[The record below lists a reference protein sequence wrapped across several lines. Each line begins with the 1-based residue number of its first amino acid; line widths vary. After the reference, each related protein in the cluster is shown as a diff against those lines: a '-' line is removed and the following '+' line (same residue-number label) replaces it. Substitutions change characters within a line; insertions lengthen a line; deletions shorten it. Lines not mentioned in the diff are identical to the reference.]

1 MITRETV
8 DAIAEALAPGSSSH
22 LVVFP
27 NGWAVTKDDGTV
39 VVIERATGEARLFPA
54 SVNQA
59 RIFDAYDT
67 VRDDGVV
74 QAVAADVEVETF
86 SSN

>member
-8 DAIAEALAPGSSSH
+8 DAIAESVVPGSSSS
-22 LVVFP
+22 LIVFP
-27 NGWAVTKDDGTV
+27 NGWAITKDDGSV
-39 VVIERATGEARLFPA
+39 VVIERGTEEVLVFPA

-74 QAVAADVEVETF
+74 QSVAVETL